1 MGDSS
6 TELIMVSSVF
16 LVFIFISTI
25 AAGTVADA
33 VAFRAYAG
41 LENQAERNAEVSAA
55 LSKLNRRHHHHSHYN
70 YALGAAGLS
79 GILAPAVFG
88 LATATGIGA
97 LTSLFP
103 TATVGRK

>member
-1 MGDSS
+1 MGTSA
-6 TELIMVSSVF
+6 EFIMAAPVF

-33 VAFRAYAG
+33 VAFRTYAG
-41 LENQAERNAEVSAA
+41 LENQVELNAEVSAA
-55 LSKLNRRHHHHSHYN
+55 LLKLNRRHHYHSHYN

-79 GILAPAVFG
+79 GILAPVVFG
-88 LATATGIGA
+88 LATATGVGA